1 VLMMMMMMMIV
12 IMMILIF
19 LLEASTLSLGSLR
32 FVICKTKE
40 VRTSLVG
47 IDEFFG
53 LVNNWNQQ
61 SRVISDN
68 LSRLKKN

>member
-1 VLMMMMMMMIV
+1 VLMMMIIV

-68 LSRLKKN
+68 LSRLENN